1 MEQGTP
7 ETTNRHFCSGNNKQ
21 GQSREALTYKKFP
34 GYLQMKMLSKHF
46 HASAKKHESLKSA
59 YCLRVAAPSVF
70 RIDNAIRSA
79 VPIGISPTTVT
90 IISPSG
96 VVKRRDTA
104 TVGPS

>member
-7 ETTNRHFCSGNNKQ
+7 ETTGRHFCSGNNKQ
-21 GQSREALTYKKFP
+21 GQSREALTYKKFS

-46 HASAKKHESLKSA
+46 YVSATIRKLLESA
-59 YCLRVAAPSVF
+59 HCLLVAAPSL
-70 RIDNAIRSA
+70 RIDKAIRSA

-90 IISPSG
+90 IISPCG
-96 VVKRRDTA
+96 VVRRRDTA